1 MKKRVRFD
9 ELSLNEKIRV
19 VKQQLLVLGRQ
30 LIRTKNE
37 DESEKL
43 REKVEKGER
52 LYARLVAMQ
61 EVTEPHGAR
70 ACPVC
75 GGKRQAPT
83 RSMFVY
89 GKRTSGQVGDCMTC
103 KGRGWVEEV
112 VNK

>member
-1 MKKRVRFD
+1 MKKRIRFD
-9 ELSLNEKIRV
+9 ELRLNEKIRV

-43 REKVEKGER
+43 RERVEKGNK
-52 LYARLVAMQ
+52 LYARLISMQ
-61 EVTEPHGAR
+61 EMTMPLSAR
-70 ACPVC
+70 VCPVC
-75 GGKRQAPT
+75 GGRGQAPT